1 MKTLA
6 RSCTAVA
13 VGGALM
19 LSVVATDTV
28 RAEQQTYQ
36 LDMAT
41 AWSSG
46 PLWDIGANAFAQ
58 RLAQLSN
65 GRIQVEVHP
74 AGAIGEPLRVT
85 DSVRRGIADMG
96 HTWSGYDWGRDTT
109 TVALGGFA
117 GTMDDERML
126 HWLYE
131 GGGVELWREFRE
143 DRFNVIAMPLY
154 FRTME
159 TFLHSRVPVRT
170 LEDLKGVQ
178 VRTAGAWVAMLEALG
193 GAPVATAG
201 HEIYPMLERGVIDAT
216 EWGSPWEDTF
226 PRFYEVT
233 NYVIIPGVHQPT
245 APFELQVNPR
255 VWEQFSD
262 EDKALV
268 ELAAKLVTLES
279 WLKIGHNDADAMRFY
294 AEEAGQEIIEL
305 DVEVQVAARQLGL
318 DWAEEQSAENEWFG
332 RVWESQREFE
342 QLWNNA
348 ERYRRAAPEVRSLG
362 ME

>member
-1 MKTLA
+1 MKQIIRTSTALA
-6 RSCTAVA
+6 LGGVMLAGVTAFGVA
-13 VGGALM
+13 KA
-19 LSVVATDTV
+19 DQ
-28 RAEQQTYQ
+28 AEYQ

-41 AWSSG
+41 GWSSG
-46 PLWDIGANAFAQ
+46 PLWDVGANAFAD
-58 RLAQLSN
+58 RLRQLSN
-65 GRIQVEVHP
+65 GRIDVTVHP

-117 GTMDDERML
+117 GTMDDERMM

-143 DRFNVIAMPLY
+143 EEFGVIAMPLY

-159 TFLHSRVPVRT
+159 VFLHSRVPIES
-170 LEDLKGVQ
+170 LEDLQGVRI
-178 VRTAGAWVAMLEALG
+178 RTAGAWIGMLEQLG
-193 GAPVATAG
+193 GSPTASPG
-201 HEIYPMLERGVIDAT
+201 DEIYPMLERGVIDAT

-233 NYVIIPGVHQPT
+233 DYLIIPGIHQPT
-245 APFELQVNPR
+245 APFELQVNPD

-268 ELAAKLVTLES
+268 ELAAKLVTMES
-279 WLKIGHNDADAMRFY
+279 WLTIGHNDAEAMRY
-294 AEEAGQEIIEL
+294 YVEDAGQEVIEL
-305 DVEVQVAARQLGL
+305 DVEVQRAARELGFE
-318 DWAEEQSAENEWFG
+318 WAEEQSEENEWF
-332 RVWESQREFE
+332 RRIWEAQREYE
-342 QLWNNA
+342 QLWHGA
-348 ERYRRAAPEVRSLG
+348 ERYRRADPEVRGLG
-362 ME
+362 LE